1 MNFAASYIQ
10 ENHNVEKLGSIGW
23 CFGGGQSL
31 NLALNNQN
39 MDATV
44 IYYGSLITEQESLSN
59 ISWPVLGIFA
69 EFDKGIPVDSVNDF
83 ETFLDDLDIPNEIHI
98 YPGVDHAFA
107 NPSGERF
114 APDESKD
121 AWQKTIEFLELNLK
135 MS

>member
-1 MNFAASYIQ
+1 
-10 ENHNVEKLGSIGW
+10 
-23 CFGGGQSL
+23 
-31 NLALNNQN
+31 

-44 IYYGSLITEQESLSN
+44 IYYGSLITEQEPLSN

-69 EFDKGIPVDSVNDF
+69 ELDQGISVESVNDF
-83 ETFLDDLDIPNEIHI
+83 ETSLDELDIPNEIHI

-107 NPSGERF
+107 NPSGERY